1 MKAGRVI
8 YQRQERSSSLYCC
21 VPQCAN
27 SSRYNAEISFH
38 SFPVDSAVRAQ
49 WLVKICRDH
58 FSPTQNTRVCS
69 RHFERDDFV
78 LTSGGLRRLKKGALP
93 CFFAWNNYT
102 LPTQTPNVWDTA
114 KISPADSD
122 LCAVHAAP
130 ELDHSVTPATSVME
144 ALEEKKEGSVN
155 METEEVAPEAPVE
168 PPTEVVDANT
178 EANKEPTA
186 SAEIQDIQNHVT
198 DNNKE
203 EAVTETQGES
213 AKVTEGETDPHRQVT
228 DNPSCDWL
236 EPLEEDCDEADAQ
249 SGDQDGT
256 ESLAGSELRGGRSGG
271 FKPRRRPQCEAD
283 EGWEDCPSL
292 GEGWKRKQVF
302 RRSGTSEGRSDTYYT
317 SPCGHKVRSRV
328 ELLRYVDPSLDL
340 TNFDFKTGKILDDA
354 VPKRGRRRKVES
366 SLLYFGGS
374 AEVPNKLMDAGGW
387 ASSPGS
393 SANLSAF
400 QREGPYVKPKV
411 ENSTTVTDTT
421 VPSFTTPP
429 NISLT
434 EIPAKP
440 TAPLLGGSDGLVNGS
455 VGTSKPF
462 LSVCV
467 KCNKTITFEE
477 GQTMCQNCRLEVNI
491 PIEKGRKP
499 YKKWVPCGRCRG
511 CQVMVDCGKC
521 VSCRNGKLRLRLNIR
536 SRKIVKCRK
545 RKCLHPIRRDKSGKV
560 NPQTSGGQFSNTFGS
575 ISTASSIQKFQPSVA
590 DFEESQSSLAQ
601 YSDSEDVSLFL
612 GGNDGD
618 YGYEKHL
625 LPMDENQSEML
636 IPEER
641 GRPRPR
647 YTYSRG
653 RPRNRRLWDFEVSDN
668 EAERYET
675 PNPFSGSAQMVKR
688 DRLLIP
694 NYNGK
699 AYSYSDIPNSY
710 MLNNI
715 PLYSFQNVEISH
727 QLHVGRVE
735 MIKENG
741 LQGSGINSRGL
752 LSVRPGIQQD
762 FLSAARCESVP
773 FPPSYGFGAAEQD
786 VESSP
791 SITQIFSMADSDPA
805 TKGIDIDHELMQ
817 LLRSLRSTVLPVLWY
832 CVVMEGPRLQLM
844 QCSKRSTMAD
854 TIVHIEPNFY
864 YHISVQEQPL
874 LPTHKLYDS
883 HPPRLTTTTE
893 VIALLEDL
901 EKHAVCQGFA
911 KKCSTPGPEPVLPER
926 AATCDFLILP
936 EAECCPK
943 CSTLQQG

>member
-1 MKAGRVI
+1 
-8 YQRQERSSSLYCC
+8 
-21 VPQCAN
+21 
-27 SSRYNAEISFH
+27 
-38 SFPVDSAVRAQ
+38 
-49 WLVKICRDH
+49 
-58 FSPTQNTRVCS
+58 
-69 RHFERDDFV
+69 
-78 LTSGGLRRLKKGALP
+78 
-93 CFFAWNNYT
+93 
-102 LPTQTPNVWDTA
+102 
-114 KISPADSD
+114 
-122 LCAVHAAP
+122 
-130 ELDHSVTPATSVME
+130 
-144 ALEEKKEGSVN
+144 
-155 METEEVAPEAPVE
+155 METEEVTPEAPAE
-168 PPTEVVDANT
+168 PPTEVVDAST
-178 EANKEPTA
+178 EANKEPMA
-186 SAEIQDIQNHVT
+186 SEEIQDIQNHVT

-203 EAVTETQGES
+203 EAVTETQDES
-213 AKVTEGETDPHRQVT
+213 AKVTEGETDPHSQVT
-228 DNPSCDWL
+228 DIPPCDWL
-236 EPLEEDCDEADAQ
+236 EPLEEDCDEVDAQ

-283 EGWEDCPSL
+283 EGWEECPSL

-328 ELLRYVDPSLDL
+328 ELLRYVSPSLDL

-354 VPKRGRRRKVES
+354 LPKRGRKRKVES

-374 AEVPNKLMDAGGW
+374 AEVPNKLKDAGGW
-387 ASSPGS
+387 SSSPVS
-393 SANLSAF
+393 SSNHSAF
-400 QREGPYVKPKV
+400 QRVGPYVKPKV
-411 ENSTTVTDTT
+411 EKSTTMTVKT
-421 VPSFTTPP
+421 VPRFNTPP

-440 TAPLLGGSDGLVNGS
+440 TAPPLVGSDRLVNGS

-477 GQTMCQNCRLEVNI
+477 GQTMCQNCRPEVII
-491 PIEKGRKP
+491 PIEKSRKP

-545 RKCLHPIRRDKSGKV
+545 RKCLRPIRRDKSGKV
-560 NPQTSGGQFSNTFGS
+560 NPQTSGGQFSNMFGS
-575 ISTASSIQKFQPSVA
+575 ISTASSIQNFQPSVM

-675 PNPFSGSAQMVKR
+675 PKTFSGSAQMLKR

-715 PLYSFQNVEISH
+715 PLYSSQKVEISH

-752 LSVRPGIQQD
+752 LSVRPEIQQD

-773 FPPSYGFGAAEQD
+773 FPPSYYFGAAEQD

-791 SITQIFSMADSDPA
+791 SITQIFSIADSDPA

-832 CVVMEGPRLQLM
+832 CVVMDGPRLQVM

-854 TIVHIEPNFY
+854 TIVHIEPNFH

-883 HPPRLTTTTE
+883 HPTRLTTTTE

-901 EKHAVCQGFA
+901 EKYAVCQGFS

-936 EAECCPK
+936 EAERCPK
-943 CSTLQQG
+943 CSTPQQG